1 MRLKDITD
9 EMADAANIAL
19 HEFMWG
25 PEEPLTRRDLGII
38 RQSMKVAIAAALAK
52 GRVCVCVC
60 NVGVQECPEHPGRLR
75 IKEEKIA
82 FRKEWDARVREENNA
97 NH

>member
-1 MRLKDITD
+1 MKLEDITD

-38 RQSMKVAIAAALAK
+38 RQSMKVAIAAAFAQK
-52 GRVCVCVC
+52 DACVCTI
-60 NVGVQECPEHPGRLR
+60 GVQECSEHPGQLR
-75 IKEEKIA
+75 TKEEKIA
-82 FRKEWDARVREENNA
+82 FRKEWDARVGEENNA
-97 NH
+97 G